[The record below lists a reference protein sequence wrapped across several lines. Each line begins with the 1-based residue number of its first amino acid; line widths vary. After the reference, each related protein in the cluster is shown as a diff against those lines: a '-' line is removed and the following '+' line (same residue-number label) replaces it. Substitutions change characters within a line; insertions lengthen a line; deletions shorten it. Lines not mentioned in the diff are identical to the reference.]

1 MFDDV
6 NIKTM
11 ALNPIYQQIADILKK
26 NIISGKLP
34 TGTKLPPEELLSVKF
49 NTSRMTLRKSLR
61 ILEQQ
66 NLLVQ
71 RHGRG
76 TFVTYK
82 TTPKKNRIALI
93 TGRDIHKI
101 YDPYIFR
108 ILSGLNVALQAN
120 TGSELLLLDMD
131 KNETIIRKF
140 HSSNSDGLICLDDSA
155 HVKEELFKP
164 EFANIPMVFMNWRS
178 FPEDKNLLEYAARVV
193 SRPGA
198 VETAVAHLTG
208 LGHRRIGYIAAPA
221 SFSDLKLRNEEF
233 LNARSKYGLDADE
246 SLYREYFSHS
256 NIRWYD
262 QAREIARDLCSSSNR
277 PSAILCPNACN
288 AYGAWQ
294 GIMDCKL
301 RIPEDISIIGF
312 DCESYFNPYLST
324 MSQPVVEMAEAAAGL
339 IVKILDNGKLTE
351 KELTFDFQLEER
363 GSCAILNKHKS
374 K

>member
-1 MFDDV
+1 MFEDV
-6 NIKTM
+6 NIKTV

-34 TGTKLPPEELLSVKF
+34 TGTKLPPEELLAVKF

-82 TTPKKNRIALI
+82 TTPKKNRIAVI
-93 TGRDIHKI
+93 IGRDIHKI
-101 YDPYIFR
+101 YDPYVFR

-131 KNETIIRKF
+131 KNETILQKF
-140 HSSNSDGLICLDDSA
+140 HSSNSDGMICLDDSA
-155 HVKEELFKP
+155 RVKEELFQP

-178 FPEDKNLLEYAARVV
+178 FPKGKNLFEYAARVI

-198 VETAVAHLTG
+198 VETAVAHLSG
-208 LGHRRIGYIAAPA
+208 LGHRRVAYIAAC
-221 SFSDLKLRNEEF
+221 SLFSDLNLRNEEF
-233 LNARSKYGLDADE
+233 RKVRSKYGFDTDDK
-246 SLYREYFSHS
+246 LYREYISDPG
-256 NIRWYD
+256 IRWYD
-262 QAREIARDLCSSSNR
+262 QAREIARDLCRDGKR
-277 PSAILCPNACN
+277 PSAIICPNACN

-294 GIMDCKL
+294 GIMDCGL
-301 RIPEDISIIGF
+301 RIPDDISIIGF
-312 DCESYFNPYLST
+312 DCESYFNPNLST
-324 MSQPVVEMAEAAAGL
+324 MSQPVIEMAEAAAGL
-339 IVKILDNGKLTE
+339 IVKMLDSGKLME

-363 GSCAILNKHKS
+363 GSCAPLK
-374 K
+374 

>member
-1 MFDDV
+1 MFEDV

-34 TGTKLPPEELLSVKF
+34 TGTKLPPEELLAVKF

-82 TTPKKNRIALI
+82 TVPKKNRIALI
-93 TGRDIHKI
+93 VGSDIHKV

-108 ILSGLNVALQAN
+108 ILSGLNVALQTNAGN
-120 TGSELLLLDMD
+120 ELLFLDNDRSIPLLQ
-131 KNETIIRKF
+131 KF
-140 HSSNSDGLICLDDSA
+140 HASNSDSLICLDDSA
-155 HVKEELFKP
+155 LIKNELFRQ
-164 EFANIPMVFMNWRS
+164 EFANIPMVLLNWRS
-178 FPEDKNLLEYAARVV
+178 FPNNNISFEYAARVV
-193 SRPGA
+193 TRPGA
-198 VETAVAHLTG
+198 VETAVAHLAG
-208 LGHRRIGYIAAPA
+208 RGHRRIGYIAASS

-246 SLYREYFSHS
+246 FLYREYFSQDPG
-256 NIRWYD
+256 IRWYD
-262 QAREIARDLCSSSNR
+262 QARGIARDLCRSSNR
-277 PSAILCPNACN
+277 PSAIICPNACN

-294 GIMDCKL
+294 GIMDCGL

-312 DCESYFNPYLST
+312 DCENYFNPYLST

-339 IVKILDNGKLTE
+339 IVKMVASGKLIE

-363 GSCAILNKHKS
+363 GSCANLK
-374 K
+374 